1 MFKEMK
7 IRVFVGLM
15 IVFAVVAEWI
25 LTMYDLPEIHKRLI
39 SDFVTFETVALLF
52 FGYYFYKQKTPLHT
66 VVSEGREK
74 ISVLSILGIALIFNV
89 FSLTS
94 YWFYLYIQYSLVT
107 LNPFVILH
115 PTGSP
120 FLLIFMM
127 ITSTLTAPISEE
139 FVFRGLLLNRLIKKT
154 NMWLGIL
161 ISSLAF
167 ASVHMQWEKLFA
179 TFLFGVIASL
189 IYLKTKSLFVPIL
202 LHIVHNAIVFIQTSI
217 FPAWTES
224 LFLASSDDIHVNVV
238 LKSTLLVI
246 SFLLM
251 IFIIVYL
258 ARSIYSDRRKVA
270 EKSQPEEF
278 PFQPETISSQ

>member
-15 IVFAVVAEWI
+15 IVFAVIVEWI
-25 LTMYDLPEIHKRLI
+25 LSMYDIPEIYKRLI

-52 FGYYFYKQKTPLHT
+52 FSYYFYKHKTPIHT
-66 VVSEGREK
+66 VVSDGKEK
-74 ISVLSILGIALIFNV
+74 ISVLFILGTALIFNV

-94 YWFYLYIQYSLVT
+94 YWFYIYIQDSLVT
-107 LNPFVILH
+107 LNSFVIPP

-127 ITSTLTAPISEE
+127 ITSTLTGPISEE

-154 NMWLGIL
+154 NMWIGIL
-161 ISSLAF
+161 ISSLIF
-167 ASVHMQWEKLFA
+167 ATVHMEWEKLIA

-189 IYLKTKSLFVPIL
+189 LYLKTKSLFVPIL

-217 FPAWTES
+217 FPAWNDS
-224 LFLASSDDIHVNVV
+224 LFLATSDDIHVNVV
-238 LKSTLLVI
+238 LKSTFLVI
-246 SFLLM
+246 SLLLM
-251 IFIIVYL
+251 ILNIVYL

-270 EKSQPEEF
+270 VKSQPEEF
-278 PFQPETISSQ
+278 PHKTETISSQ